1 MQQLQLQFE
10 GLASSWQPIDAGT
23 AKQCN
28 EKREPSALLVR
39 IVRTASEKY
48 SDCRSAVLGLTA
60 SAQQRVSPWR
70 AAWQPRASKRCEA
83 FTALCATEKDEVFTR
98 GDVVKAHLYLFIVFV
113 IGVVVSQMG
122 GAV

>member
-10 GLASSWQPIDAGT
+10 GFASSWQSVDAGT

-39 IVRTASEKY
+39 IVRTVGEKY

-70 AAWQPRASKRCEA
+70 AAWQQWASKRCE
-83 FTALCATEKDEVFTR
+83 TLTSLCATEKGEVFTH
-98 GDVVKAHLYLFIVFV
+98 GDVVKAHLALAAVLIL
-113 IGVVVSQMG
+113 IGIG
-122 GAV
+122 GAL

>member
-10 GLASSWQPIDAGT
+10 GLASSWQPVDAGT

-39 IVRTASEKY
+39 IVRTAGEKY

-70 AAWQPRASKRCEA
+70 AAWQQWASKRCET
-83 FTALCATEKDEVFTR
+83 FSALCATEKGEMFTR
-98 GDVVKAHLYLFIVFV
+98 GDVVKAHLWLAV
-113 IGVVVSQMG
+113 IMALVAVG
-122 GAV
+122 GAA

>member
-39 IVRTASEKY
+39 IVRTAGAKY
-48 SDCRSAVLGLTA
+48 SDSVSEVSGLLKGWLSSKNMTVTDLAGATVTNLMVVKGTAITAFCFSMMFLAAVLQG
-60 SAQQRVSPWR
+60 
-70 AAWQPRASKRCEA
+70 
-83 FTALCATEKDEVFTR
+83 
-98 GDVVKAHLYLFIVFV
+98 
-113 IGVVVSQMG
+113 GV
-122 GAV
+122 A